1 MGRDL
6 RQEALEYLLN
16 KAEKQGYV
24 TFDDIMDCA
33 DEKSLPEA
41 LATFNYWGV
50 GLCLLNNIF
59 FGGKADGLVPYES
72 QKSIDDILHM
82 ESIHLASSHHDV
94 NTNIRVCNEIL
105 SEIDKTIGPT
115 LRLKK

>member
-33 DEKSLPEA
+33 DEKFLPIQDFDWLSSAITTRGIIIYDEA
-41 LATFNYWGV
+41 PTSHISVNY
-50 GLCLLNNIF
+50 
-59 FGGKADGLVPYES
+59 E
-72 QKSIDDILHM
+72 DD
-82 ESIHLASSHHDV
+82 EYDDYAQ
-94 NTNIRVCNEIL
+94 
-105 SEIDKTIGPT
+105 IG
-115 LRLKK
+115 RAHV